1 VYKFTYKED
10 LEWKERRERRA
21 SVRIFDSYGVYAC
34 GAQFRFRRHYRA
46 ENAQE
51 TVMAAPPAPSRT
63 KPAALVM
70 PSDDDDMTHNR
81 HLSTSSSGSFGS
93 PAALSALDSSAPL
106 ILVHEPDEDDTPFD
120 FSDDE
125 DQGDDLISPIF
136 EIRKASIPPLPPSI
150 VFLYLLTP
158 YLKLG
163 ALSIINAQ
171 LPLKYGLS
179 SLLVFAALSA
189 LARQLWYMLAR
200 YLRKADLTDI
210 VLDAFAKGRGK
221 DRRREILR
229 HVVRAG
235 TGLLSVL
242 TASMYLRREFC
253 HLER

>member
-1 VYKFTYKED
+1 MRG
-10 LEWKERRERRA
+10 ERA
-21 SVRIFDSYGVYAC
+21 CGFFDRDGVYA
-34 GAQFRFRRHYRA
+34 RFLRYYRA

-51 TVMAAPPAPSRT
+51 TVMAAPPGPSRT
-63 KPAALVM
+63 KPAALII
-70 PSDDDDMTHNR
+70 PFDDDDRTHNR
-81 HLSTSSSGSFGS
+81 RLSTSSSGSFASAPNS
-93 PAALSALDSSAPL
+93 PTAALSALDSSAPL

-125 DQGDDLISPIF
+125 DQGDDLVSPIF

-210 VLDAFAKGRGK
+210 ALDAFAKGRGK

-242 TASMYLRREFC
+242 TASIYLRREFYY
-253 HLER
+253 LEC

>member
-1 VYKFTYKED
+1 
-10 LEWKERRERRA
+10 
-21 SVRIFDSYGVYAC
+21 VRIFDSYGVYAC
-34 GAQFRFRRHYRA
+34 GALFRFRRHYRA

-70 PSDDDDMTHNR
+70 PSDDDNSAHSR

-125 DQGDDLISPIF
+125 DQGDDLVSPIF

-179 SLLVFAALSA
+179 SLLFFAALSA

-235 TGLLSVL
+235 TGLLSIL

>member
-1 VYKFTYKED
+1 M
-10 LEWKERRERRA
+10 
-21 SVRIFDSYGVYAC
+21 RIFDRDGVYA
-34 GAQFRFRRHYRA
+34 RFLRYYRA

-51 TVMAAPPAPSRT
+51 TVMAAPPGPSRT
-63 KPAALVM
+63 KPAALII
-70 PSDDDDMTHNR
+70 PFDDDDRTHNR
-81 HLSTSSSGSFGS
+81 RLSTSSSGSFASAPNS
-93 PAALSALDSSAPL
+93 PTAALSALDSSAPL

-125 DQGDDLISPIF
+125 DQGDDLVSPIF

-171 LPLKYGLS
+171 LSLKYGLS

-200 YLRKADLTDI
+200 YLRKADLTEI
-210 VLDAFAKGRGK
+210 ALDAFAKGRGK
-221 DRRREILR
+221 DRQREILR

-242 TASMYLRREFC
+242 TASMYLRREFYY
-253 HLER
+253 LER